1 MPVQAELPR
10 TVRRAVRATTI
21 ALAASLVAA
30 ACSGPALA
38 AGDRSASFHERA
50 QPRTIV
56 TTDPELDDLN
66 SMLHLLLYSNEI
78 RIEGLVYSASRHHWS
93 GDGNGTTYFHEDRG
107 YDEPRTE
114 WRWKPGQSHIEDALD
129 AYELAYPNLRRHDR
143 RYPAPRSLR
152 SKYRVGNIEFEGDT
166 AEETPG
172 SRLIERVLLDHRPGR
187 VVLQAWGGPN
197 TIARALMSIEDRYKG
212 TRAWPAIYRKVSDK
226 AIITQFSAQDDTYRD
241 YISPHWP
248 EVEVRDLATT
258 TWGYFAFRTVLP
270 EDQHYLQPGWMSA
283 NISSVGPMGAL
294 YRVWGDGRQMSPGD
308 REDYFGLF
316 GYTADELRAM
326 GYVVWIEPRPK
337 GSWISEGDSSNWAI
351 LIDNGLRN
359 HEDATWGGWGSRAE
373 PTPDNP
379 RHYSSD
385 LAVDA
390 TPSGEQPDDY
400 KTARWFSAM
409 MNDFAARM
417 QWTVTPHR
425 RWANH
430 EPSAEVLGGL
440 DIDVAPGETV
450 RLHTR
455 VSDPDGDA
463 VTARWWQYR
472 EAGSYEGDVAVSDI
486 VHRSRSRGRA
496 TLTVPGDAQRGQ
508 TIHLILEVTD
518 DGAPALTSYQRVVA
532 TVR

>member
-1 MPVQAELPR
+1 MMI
-10 TVRRAVRATTI
+10 AVV
-21 ALAASLVAA
+21 ASLVAA
-30 ACSGPALA
+30 ACAGPAA
-38 AGDRSASFHERA
+38 AASDRFASLHDRA

-78 RIEGLVYSASRHHWS
+78 QIDGLVYSASQHHWS
-93 GDGNGTTYFHEDRG
+93 GDGNGTTYFHANRG
-107 YDEPRTE
+107 YSDPRTE

-129 AYELAYPNLRRHDR
+129 AYEQVYANLRKHDG
-143 RYPAPRSLR
+143 RYPTPKYLR

-172 SRLIERVLLDHRPGR
+172 SQLIEKVLLDNKPGR

-197 TIARALMSIEDRYKG
+197 TIARALMSIEERYEG
-212 TRAWPAIYRKVSDK
+212 TSAWPAIYRKVSDK

-241 YISPHWP
+241 YISPRWP
-248 EVEVRDLATT
+248 DIEVRDLATT

-270 EDQHYLQPGWMSA
+270 EDQHYLQAEWMSA
-283 NISSVGPMGAL
+283 NITSVGPMGAL

-308 REDYFGLF
+308 REDYFGLS

-326 GYVVWIEPRPK
+326 GYVVWIAPRPK

-351 LIDNGLRN
+351 LIGNGLRN
-359 HEDATWGGWGSRAE
+359 HEDAAWGGWGSRAE
-373 PTPDNP
+373 PTPTNP
-379 RHYSSD
+379 MHFSSN
-385 LAVDA
+385 LAVDS
-390 TPSGEQPDDY
+390 TPSGEQPPDY

-409 MNDFAARM
+409 MNDFAARIR
-417 QWTVTPHR
+417 WTVTPHR
-425 RWANH
+425 RSANH
-430 EPSAEVLGGL
+430 EPSAKVLGRGL
-440 DIDVAPGETV
+440 DIDVSPGETV
-450 RLHTR
+450 RLDSR

-486 VHRSRSRGRA
+486 LYRSNNGAAAKSSGRGHA
-496 TLTVPGDAQRGQ
+496 IVTVPSEAQPGQ
-508 TIHLILEVTD
+508 TIHLILQVTD

-532 TVR
+532 TLR